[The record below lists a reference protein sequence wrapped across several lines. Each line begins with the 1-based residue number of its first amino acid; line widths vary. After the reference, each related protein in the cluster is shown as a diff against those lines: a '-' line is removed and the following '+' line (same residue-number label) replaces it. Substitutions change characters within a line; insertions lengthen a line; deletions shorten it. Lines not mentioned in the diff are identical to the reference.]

1 MLSYPQMCIH
11 LCRAVAFNFSF
22 TFSLPPLPSSS
33 FLSCPLPSS
42 LHLSVS
48 PLFVPQS
55 PLSALQND
63 SVFARFVS
71 LDHPVPWPVHQFSS
85 ANDVLSFLEFI
96 HLVLR
101 VCLEVPSVCMSIT
114 QKDRVGSGQWGVVC
128 GKRKQCLVTWDLFRV
143 SRAEVIKLSPSCWD
157 QLRMWGLP
165 NGCS

>member
-1 MLSYPQMCIH
+1 MTSALETRNKSHVTKHCFLFPHTTPHC
-11 LCRAVAFNFSF
+11 
-22 TFSLPPLPSSS
+22 PLPTPS

-63 SVFARFVS
+63 SVLARFVS

-101 VCLEVPSVCMSIT
+101 VFLEVPSVCMSIT
-114 QKDRVGSGQWGVVC
+114 QKDGVGSGQ
-128 GKRKQCLVTWDLFRV
+128 
-143 SRAEVIKLSPSCWD
+143 
-157 QLRMWGLP
+157 
-165 NGCS
+165 